1 MERGKNVT
9 KDTPNFFVCLI
20 CVSLQSC
27 CTALPQIYIGKCEHN
42 AEGGPKINDVE
53 CLVERVNSAK
63 HCCFVFLFFFQ
74 TRVLLCS
81 VSPGNMYLVLV
92 LTVLAGLTKPLRE
105 VLPSF
110 PAVKTRLSNTG
121 HVHQSSPGASDTPYF
136 SQGHLIYLKILWE
149 IYLTDPF
156 S

>member
-1 MERGKNVT
+1 MFGGKGEFC
-9 KDTPNFFVCLI
+9 K
-20 CVSLQSC
+20 
-27 CTALPQIYIGKCEHN
+27 AL
-42 AEGGPKINDVE
+42 
-53 CLVERVNSAK
+53 
-63 HCCFVFLFFFQ
+63 LFCFFQ
-74 TRVLLCS
+74 THVLLCS
-81 VSPGNMYLVLV
+81 FSPGNMYLVLV

-110 PAVKTRLSNTG
+110 PAVKTGLSNTG
-121 HVHQSSPGASDTPYF
+121 HVHQSSAGASDTPYF

>member
-1 MERGKNVT
+1 MFGGKGEFC
-9 KDTPNFFVCLI
+9 K
-20 CVSLQSC
+20 
-27 CTALPQIYIGKCEHN
+27 AL
-42 AEGGPKINDVE
+42 
-53 CLVERVNSAK
+53 
-63 HCCFVFLFFFQ
+63 LFCFFQ
-74 TRVLLCS
+74 THVLLCS
-81 VSPGNMYLVLV
+81 FSPGNMYLVLV